1 MTQLGVDA
9 IVAVVALVIWA
20 ITFLPVRRAV
30 RRLVGEDGRSG
41 SPMAA
46 EAVMLVHLATLV
58 VAMIAA
64 LDFGLELWL
73 H

>member
-1 MTQLGVDA
+1 MTQLGIDV
-9 IVAVVALVIWA
+9 IVAVVALAVWA
-20 ITFLPVRRAV
+20 IAFLPVRGVV

-46 EAVMLVHLATLV
+46 EAVMLVHLSTLIV
-58 VAMIAA
+58 GLIAA

>member
-1 MTQLGVDA
+1 MTQLGIDA
-9 IVAVVALVIWA
+9 IVAIVALILWA
-20 ITFLPVRRAV
+20 IALLPVRALV

-41 SPMAA
+41 SPITA
-46 EAVMLVHLATLV
+46 EVVMLVHLATLV
-58 VAMIAA
+58 IGLIAA